1 MPAAKNVREM
11 ATIFSPAGGGVLPST
26 MSDQQLSIRA
36 IFEHATTTH
45 ARKHIVSRD
54 GPEVVRFTYAE
65 FGRRVAKLANA
76 LHTLGVR
83 PGDRVASF
91 AWNGHRHLELYY
103 AVPMIGAVLHTV
115 NIRLFPD
122 QAAFVLD
129 HAGDK
134 IVFFDGSLVKAVKAA
149 AALDP
154 DAGRTFV
161 QMGASPEA
169 FDGAL
174 DYETLLAPEPETFD
188 WPEVDERAAAILCYT
203 SATTGDPKG
212 VLFSQRS
219 TFIHALAA
227 GLADALGITERDR
240 VLPIVPMFHVNA
252 WGTPFMCLMVGADF
266 IMPMERLAPAGVIEL
281 CESEQVTFSAG
292 VPTVWMGVRDMLR
305 AQNKTLPLLKKIV
318 IGGSAMPHSLMDD
331 LNAMGIEAIHAWG
344 MTEMSPIGTVSRDV
358 TALEDQPDVQRRE
371 RYKQGRF
378 SPIVQHKI
386 VDEHGHDVPADGVAR
401 GELLVRGYAVT
412 KEYYNNPTAT
422 ASAFEA
428 DGWFHTGDVV
438 TMDEYGYIE
447 IVDRVKDFI
456 KSGGEW
462 ISSVEVE
469 NIMMGHPGLKEACVF
484 GIPHPKWQERP
495 VAAVVVREGH
505 EPDEAAVRAWLGD
518 KLAKWQTPDRVLFVD
533 TIPRTGVGKFL
544 KRDLRERYKN
554 LFAEEATT

>member
-1 MPAAKNVREM
+1 M
-11 ATIFSPAGGGVLPST
+11 ATLLPNQNPLGGTLPST
-26 MSDQQLSIRA
+26 MSDQPLSIRA
-36 IFEHATTTH
+36 IFEHAMKNH
-45 ARKHIVSRD
+45 PRKQIVARD
-54 GPEVVRFTYAE
+54 GGEVRRFTFAE
-65 FGRRVAKLANA
+65 FGKRVAQLANA
-76 LHTLGVR
+76 LGKLGVR

-134 IVFFDGSLVKAVKAA
+134 LVFYDGSLVKAIKAA
-149 AALDP
+149 AALQP
-154 DAGRTFV
+154 NSGRTFV
-161 QMGASPEA
+161 QMGPAPES
-169 FDGAL
+169 FEGAL
-174 DYETLLAPEPETFD
+174 DYETLVTPEPDTYD
-188 WPEVDERAAAILCYT
+188 WPEIDETAAALLCYT

-212 VLFSQRS
+212 VLFSHRS
-219 TFIHALAA
+219 TFIHALAS

-252 WGTPFMCLMVGADF
+252 WGTPFVCLMVGADF
-266 IMPMERLAPAGVIEL
+266 IMPMERLDPAGVIEM
-281 CESEQVTFSAG
+281 CEAERVTLSAG
-292 VPTVWMGVRDMLR
+292 VPTVWMAVRDMLR
-305 AQNKTLPLLKKIV
+305 AQGKTLSTVKRIV
-318 IGGSAMPHSLMDD
+318 IGGSAMPTSLMDD
-331 LNAMGIEAIHAWG
+331 LNALGIEAIHAWG

-358 TALEDQPDVQRRE
+358 SELAHDPGMQKRE

-378 SPIVQHKI
+378 SPIVQSKI
-386 VDEHGHDVPADGVAR
+386 VDEHGKEVPADGVSR
-401 GELLVRGYAVT
+401 GELLVRGFAVA
-412 KEYYNNPTAT
+412 KEYYNNPSAT
-422 ASAFEA
+422 ETAFEP

-469 NIMMGHPGLKEACVF
+469 NILMGHPGLKEACVF

-495 VAAVVVREGH
+495 VAAVVPREG
-505 EPDEAAVRAWLGD
+505 EQVDEDALRGWLSD
-518 KLAKWQTPDRVLFVD
+518 KLAKWQTPDRFVFVEA
-533 TIPRTGVGKFL
+533 IPRTGVGKFL
-544 KRDLRERYKN
+544 KRDLRERYKG
-554 LFAEEATT
+554 LFAEI

>member
-1 MPAAKNVREM
+1 M
-11 ATIFSPAGGGVLPST
+11 ATTFSSTGVGGALPST
-26 MSDQQLSIRA
+26 MSDQPLSIRA
-36 IFEHATTTH
+36 IFEHATKNH
-45 ARKHIVSRD
+45 AHKHIVSRD
-54 GPEVVRFTYAE
+54 GNEVLRFTYAE

-76 LHTLGVR
+76 LRTLGVQ

-122 QAAFVLD
+122 QASFVLD

-134 IVFFDGSLVKAVKAA
+134 IVFYDGSLVKAIKAA

-154 DAGRTFV
+154 EAKRTFV
-161 QMGASPEA
+161 QMGAAPER

-174 DYETLLAPEPETFD
+174 EYETLLAPEPESYD
-188 WPEVDERAAAILCYT
+188 WPEIDERAAAILCYT

-212 VLFSQRS
+212 VLFSHRS

-227 GLADALGITERDR
+227 GLADALGITERER

-252 WGTPFMCLMVGADF
+252 WGLPFLVPMVGADF
-266 IMPMERLAPAGVIEL
+266 ILPMERLDPAGVIQL
-281 CESEQVTFSAG
+281 CEDEHVTFSAG
-292 VPTVWMGVRDMLR
+292 VPTVWLAVRDMLH
-305 AQNKTLPLLKKIV
+305 AQNKTLPELKKLV
-318 IGGSAMPHSLMDD
+318 IGGSAMPPSLMDD
-331 LNAMGIEAIHAWG
+331 LNALGVEAIHAWG
-344 MTEMSPIGTVSRDV
+344 MTEMSPIGTVSRDIS
-358 TALEDQPDVQRRE
+358 ALDHDPERQRRE

-378 SPIVQHKI
+378 SPVVQYRI
-386 VDEHGHDVPADGVAR
+386 VDENGNEVARDGVAR
-401 GELLVRGYAVT
+401 GELLVRGYAIA
-412 KEYYNNPTAT
+412 KEYYNNPSAT
-422 ASAFEA
+422 VIGFES

-469 NIMMGHPGLKEACVF
+469 NIMMAHPALKEACVF
-484 GIPHPKWQERP
+484 GVPHPKWQERP

-505 EPDEAAVRAWLGD
+505 EPDEEAVRTWLGD

-533 TIPRTGVGKFL
+533 AIPRTGVGKFL
-544 KRDLRERYKN
+544 KRDLRERYKG
-554 LFAEEATT
+554 LFAEE

>member
-1 MPAAKNVREM
+1 M
-11 ATIFSPAGGGVLPST
+11 ATTFSPAAGGTIPST

-36 IFEHATTTH
+36 IFEHAMKSH
-45 ARKHIVSRD
+45 PRKEIVSRD
-54 GPEVVRFTYAE
+54 GGEVLHFTYAE
-65 FGRRVAKLANA
+65 FGKRVAKLANA
-76 LHTLGVR
+76 LRTLGVE
-83 PGDRVASF
+83 PGERIASF

-134 IVFFDGSLVKAVKAA
+134 IVFYDGSLVKQIKAA
-149 AALDP
+149 AALEP

-161 QMGASPEA
+161 QMGASPEP
-169 FDGAL
+169 FEGAL
-174 DYETLLAPEPETFD
+174 DYETLVAPEPDTYD
-188 WPEVDERAAAILCYT
+188 WPEIDERAAALLCYT

-212 VLFSQRS
+212 VLFSHRS
-219 TFIHALAA
+219 TFLHALAS
-227 GLADALGITERDR
+227 GLPDALGITERDR

-252 WGTPFMCLMVGADF
+252 WGMPFVSLMVGADF
-266 IMPMERLAPAGVIEL
+266 VMPMERLDPAGVIEL
-281 CESEQVTFSAG
+281 CEAERVTLSAG
-292 VPTVWMGVRDMLR
+292 VPTVWMAVRDTLQ
-305 AQNKTLPLLKKIV
+305 AQGKKLSTVERVV
-318 IGGSAMPHSLMDD
+318 IGGSAMPTSLMDD
-331 LNAMGIEAIHAWG
+331 LNALGIDAIHAWG
-344 MTEMSPIGTVSRDV
+344 MTEMSPIGTVSRNIAELAND
-358 TALEDQPDVQRRE
+358 PDKQRRE

-378 SPIVQHKI
+378 SPIVQSRI
-386 VDEHGHDVPADGVAR
+386 IDEHGKDVPPDGVSR
-401 GELLVRGYAVT
+401 GELLVRGFAVA
-412 KEYYNNPTAT
+412 KSYYDNDSAT
-422 ASAFEA
+422 AIAFEP

-469 NIMMGHPGLKEACVF
+469 NILMGHPSLREACVF

-495 VAAVVVREGH
+495 VAAVVAREGH
-505 EPDEAAVRAWLGD
+505 DVDEAAVRAWLSD

-533 TIPRTGVGKFL
+533 AIPRTGVGKFL
-544 KRDLRERYKN
+544 KRDLRERYKG
-554 LFAEEATT
+554 LFAQE